1 LKKDKIETVF
11 QISLLVSRGWI
22 LCSVD
27 NLWRKPGVYRL
38 VFDVNTWGSENCR
51 KVNGFTLEEAFYKEY
66 PDPPDEVDK
75 EYKCKLFLTGLLNSY
90 PLKNPPKVAAI
101 VFIESTEQWVFYGCD
116 PSQERACKYYAASIE
131 VDLGIGPFEK
141 ICEQSTDFKLGEDH
155 HLLFQ
160 AYLEFRGSSYP
171 LYVSNHH
178 ER

>member
-1 LKKDKIETVF
+1 MF

-22 LCSVD
+22 LCQD
-27 NLWRKPGVYRL
+27 NLWRKPGVFIIRDYDAEGNQIR
-38 VFDVNTWGSENCR
+38 R
-51 KVNGFTLEEAFYKEY
+51 KVNGFTLEHAWDRESPADY
-66 PDPPDEVDK
+66 PEEVDK
-75 EYKCKLFLTGLLNSY
+75 EYVCKWFLTDLLNSY
-90 PLKNPPKVAAI
+90 PLKDPPKVSAI

-160 AYLEFRGSSYP
+160 AYLEFRGSSYS